1 MTLLKQFTDWVT
13 ASTQTQTRLNPVLA
27 PAVVL
32 FNRDGSYF
40 GDIWR
45 SGVCFS
51 VLIDSTPTNFGPS
64 GCPQFRG

>member
-13 ASTQTQTRLNPVLA
+13 LNPNPSQTFESLLA

-40 GDIWR
+40 GDLAQ
-45 SGVCFS
+45 CMYFLPT
-51 VLIDSTPTNFGPS
+51 VLIDS
-64 GCPQFRG
+64 